1 MSQDVIKVT
10 EQLVMPILQDLNAEL
25 VDVVFEKEGKNWFLR
40 VFIDK
45 ENGIDIEECGI
56 VSEKLSEKLD
66 EEDPVDFA
74 YFLDVSSPGAERPLK
89 KKEDF
94 EKYVGEYVYMK
105 LYEPVEGEKE
115 FEGTLRSFHDEIA
128 EIEIRIKTRR
138 KTLEVPFN
146 KIAKARLAVT
156 FN

>member
-115 FEGTLRSFHDEIA
+115 FEGTLRSFQDEIA